1 MSGIRFTSNVKVSV
15 SVLRESLDKSLE
27 ENEEIFSNLVL
38 SSIMEYGGGRETS
51 AQRLIKIK
59 NVSNIIPGIRVGAE
73 SLSVVIDLE
82 GTVFYEETEFTRAA
96 GSTSKPDDERILG
109 SLLSR
114 FEKPVEKMA
123 SLVNGD
129 ETGVES
135 FIEENR
141 IGVLDNFR

>member
-1 MSGIRFTSNVKVSV
+1 
-15 SVLRESLDKSLE
+15 
-27 ENEEIFSNLVL
+27 
-38 SSIMEYGGGRETS
+38 
-51 AQRLIKIK
+51 LIKIK
-59 NVSNIIPGIRVGAE
+59 NISNIIPRIRVDAE

-82 GTVFYEETEFTRAA
+82 GTVFYEKTKFTRAA
-96 GSTSKPDDERILG
+96 RSTSKPDDERILG

-123 SLVNGD
+123 SLVDGD

-141 IGVLDNFR
+141 ISVLDDLR